1 MWKSSGNGKFK
12 RGLSNVQFF
21 FFAPLT
27 ETGQGE
33 VLVDLGSGGGLDV
46 FNAARKVG
54 ASGKAIGV
62 DMTDNMLDLSRKN
75 AIKGGYTNVEFVRL
89 QCYLQDASLT
99 AAPR

>member
-1 MWKSSGNGKFK
+1 MP
-12 RGLSNVQFF
+12 NVHLII
-21 FFAPLT
+21 FAPLT
-27 ETGQGE
+27 EAEQGE
-33 VLVDLGSGGGLDV
+33 ILVDLGSGGGLDV
-46 FNAARKVG
+46 FNSARKVG